1 MFRAARTDCRPLA
14 PRNPHKVRARNQ
26 CCCIGRTCTTSTTA
40 HILALQSMVRRRG
53 MKHVH
58 VGFVMLSCLC
68 RSLHIHFRKKTW
80 FHARTMI
87 ACQGGCATANSCP
100 PFLRTCF
107 TACAHVPSCNVKAD
121 AHATCSTLMRGD
133 APWGRFPQ
141 RATSAQRQGPVH
153 RWTILLIQQKS
164 ISCQEKSV
172 TMGCY
177 ERCAAVASAGCDSSL
192 PRLGSCSF
200 RDSLCFFHNLLP
212 ST

>member
-1 MFRAARTDCRPLA
+1 MLLHWSHMYYFNDGTYPGIAEYGPSSGHEACARRLRYAVMPVQKLA
-14 PRNPHKVRARNQ
+14 HTLSQEDMVPCKNHDRLPRRMCYCND
-26 CCCIGRTCTTSTTA
+26 
-40 HILALQSMVRRRG
+40 
-53 MKHVH
+53 
-58 VGFVMLSCLC
+58 
-68 RSLHIHFRKKTW
+68 
-80 FHARTMI
+80 
-87 ACQGGCATANSCP
+87 SCP

-153 RWTILLIQQKS
+153 RWTILLIQQKP

-172 TMGCY
+172 TMDCY
-177 ERCAAVASAGCDSSL
+177 ERCAAVASAGSYSSL

>member
-1 MFRAARTDCRPLA
+1 MLLHWSHMYYFNDGTYPGIAEYGPSSGHEACARRLRYAVMPVQKLAHTLSQEDMVPCKNHDCL
-14 PRNPHKVRARNQ
+14 PRWMCYRND
-26 CCCIGRTCTTSTTA
+26 
-40 HILALQSMVRRRG
+40 
-53 MKHVH
+53 
-58 VGFVMLSCLC
+58 
-68 RSLHIHFRKKTW
+68 
-80 FHARTMI
+80 
-87 ACQGGCATANSCP
+87 SCP
-100 PFLRTCF
+100 PFLQACF

-153 RWTILLIQQKS
+153 RWTILLIQQKP